1 MVIYYIGHVYLRPYV
16 YSFCQIFQALC
27 LFPALRLFRRLEYI
41 VSKTIHYLLI
51 FKSIWRNCYF
61 TKNFDPESKVYINVF
76 LWHPVLLRVFWRG
89 KAYYI
94 RSSKLEKKS
103 TSTQWGIS
111 RKFHSYW
118 LQQFIT
124 SEILA
129 PVKLT
134 YIFQNSKTNIRF
146 IIRFLKLIT
155 IEKLQKKAML
165 GCNESSN
172 GCGKNFKTEI
182 DFNL

>member
-1 MVIYYIGHVYLRPYV
+1 MAVNLKFQRQASKVFVHGIWNNTTIICWSLNLFEDIVISL
-16 YSFCQIFQALC
+16 
-27 LFPALRLFRRLEYI
+27 
-41 VSKTIHYLLI
+41 
-51 FKSIWRNCYF
+51 
-61 TKNFDPESKVYINVF
+61 KNFDPESKVYINVF

-146 IIRFLKLIT
+146 IIRFFKLIT

-165 GCNESSN
+165 GCNENSN